1 MRRFLTLLAT
11 LALTSVLAG
20 CPGGDNANNT
30 NTNGNRAQTNMN
42 AAGGGLNRNGLV
54 DTNANVP
61 ANLNGSSAPSNTAV
75 VTNDNRNENTS
86 GVRTT
91 NANNSNGRP

>member
-11 LALTSVLAG
+11 LALTSVLVG
-20 CPGGDNANNT
+20 CPGGNNANNT
-30 NTNGNRAQTNMN
+30 NTNGNRAQSNTNT
-42 AAGGGLNRNGLV
+42 AGGLNRNGIV

-61 ANLNGSSAPSNTAV
+61 ANLSGNSAPSNTAV

-91 NANNSNGRP
+91 NANNTNRRP